1 MKPFRVLL
9 LCFSLSLAVHGQS
22 ATDSIPTLILNH
34 VTVVNPTTS
43 SPRRDVSVTIV
54 GDRIRSITPY
64 SHARGTA
71 DVVTVDAEGKFLI
84 AGLWDMHVHA
94 LSKNQPDRFFPMFVA
109 NGVTGIRDM
118 GGDIPLEQ
126 IGRLRKEI
134 SNGSRLGPEVYAAG
148 PILEGEHPFWP
159 FSVSVKDQAEAHRV
173 VSELI
178 KEGADFLK
186 VYNTLS
192 REAYLAIALEAKD
205 ARVPFV
211 GHIPNSLTP
220 AEASDLGQKSIEHL
234 WGIPLYLS
242 SDPEQLK
249 QMSAEA
255 DNADDPKTARDLFYR
270 VNQAILSSYDSK
282 KAGTLFEKFVQ
293 NGTWQCPTLVVLR
306 SYASIHDPNLRE
318 NPRNAYIPDE
328 LRKFWDSMG
337 GVPDPRNDDIQ
348 LRLFAHDIEIVR
360 AMHSLG
366 VPLLAGTDTPNPYTY
381 PGFSLHEE
389 LQFLVSAGLSP
400 AEALQTATLRAAE
413 FLGIQRDFG
422 SVEAG
427 KVANLVLLDAN
438 PADDIR
444 NTEKIRAVILRGKFL
459 SREALKELLANQKR
473 SLPAQETRQ

>member
-1 MKPFRVLL
+1 MKPFQALL

-43 SPRRDVSVTIV
+43 SPGRDVAVTIV

-71 DVVTVDAEGKFLI
+71 NVVIVDATGKFLI

-173 VSELI
+173 VSQLI

-192 REAYLAIALEAKD
+192 REAYLAVASEAKD

-211 GHIPNSLTP
+211 GHIPDSVTP

-249 QMSAEA
+249 KMSAEA

-282 KAGTLFEKFVQ
+282 KADALFEKFVQ

-306 SYASIHDPNLRE
+306 SYASIHDPHLRE
-318 NPRNAYIPDE
+318 DPRNAYIPDD

-348 LRLFAHDIEIVR
+348 LRLFTHDIEIVR
-360 AMHSLG
+360 AAHYLG

-389 LQFLVSAGLSP
+389 LQLLVSAGLSP
-400 AEALQTATLRAAE
+400 AEALRTGTLRAAE

-444 NTEKIRAVILRGKFL
+444 NTQKIRAVILRGKFL
-459 SREALKELLANQKR
+459 SREALSELLANQKR
-473 SLPAQETRQ
+473 SLPVQQTR